1 MAFINLVEVFIM
13 LKRPK
18 ATPPRTRQQ
27 DVVLKLNDRLTCE
40 AAKLRF
46 LEVVLTN
53 RETLICDGEVLT
65 ELSYIISELNDQV
78 RDTGLLAEQLIDR

>member
-1 MAFINLVEVFIM
+1 M
-13 LKRPK
+13 LKQPK
-18 ATPPRTRQQ
+18 ATPPRSRQQ
-27 DVVLKLNDRLTCE
+27 EVVLELNDRLTYE

-65 ELSYIISELNDQV
+65 GLSYIISELNDQV
-78 RDTGLLAEQLIDR
+78 RHTGLLAEQLIDR